1 MYVESSVSTRL
12 QPRSRDE
19 KKITNAD
26 NSKQKINTTPTT
38 DETMDTSSSKSIPSE
53 DVYDFKP
60 IKEPEPSKAMDTTP
74 SGDPESAT
82 ATSSPTE
89 DSKRTYSEMSDSVD
103 EAGNDEE
110 SRKKKRKE
118 ENVKDGKN
126 ANNPQRGAAAPAKG
140 QGNKQAATTQNKVN
154 PAASTKTAERKS
166 PCSSPKPATTSDA
179 EVEDGKSDLKVPP
192 LKIVIPQSTPSEQEV
207 GVNRNGKNSSQRPHA
222 ALPYVVASSNSES
235 SDKDAVGDSTSPT
248 NAESSVKGE
257 DKKETPTAEKE
268 EQVSSQLEL
277 LETASRH

>member
-1 MYVESSVSTRL
+1 MSTRL

-19 KKITNAD
+19 KKITTTD
-26 NSKQKINTTPTT
+26 NTKQKITTIPTT
-38 DETMDTSSSKSIPSE
+38 DEIMDTSSSKSSPSE

-60 IKEPEPSKAMDTTP
+60 IKESEPSKAMDTAP
-74 SGDPESAT
+74 PGDPESAPT
-82 ATSSPTE
+82 TSSPTE

-118 ENVKDGKN
+118 ENVKEGKN
-126 ANNPQRGAAAPAKG
+126 ANNPQRVAVPAKG
-140 QGNKQAATTQNKVN
+140 QTNKQAATTQNKAN
-154 PAASTKTAERKS
+154 PTASTKTTERKS

-192 LKIVIPQSTPSEQEV
+192 LKIVIPQSTPIEQEV
-207 GVNRNGKNSSQRPHA
+207 GVNRNGKNCLQRPHA

-235 SDKDAVGDSTSPT
+235 SDKDVAGGTTSPT
-248 NAESSVKGE
+248 NTESIIKGE
-257 DKKETPTAEKE
+257 DKKETPMAEKE
-268 EQVSSQLEL
+268 EQVSSQ
-277 LETASRH
+277 